1 MESFL
6 NSRADRGIIYQ
17 GTDFSVDILYS
28 LLPVIIFLGRKMEKK
43 IGLRSVEGSIY
54 FTIWKKNNRF
64 SHFKVF

>member
-28 LLPVIIFLGRKMEKK
+28 LLPVIMFLGRKKML
-43 IGLRSVEGSIY
+43 G
-54 FTIWKKNNRF
+54 FTFQSFFNQLKDNKR
-64 SHFKVF
+64 